1 MIDFWTWCKIN
12 EAQLFE
18 WYVSV
23 GHSEDWSDPK
33 ASKERLNDDRYA
45 VRGVRSKY
53 VANMKADTN
62 KKTRTRKSKKRP
74 K

>member
-1 MIDFWTWCKIN
+1 MIDFLTWCDSCDST
-12 EAQLFE
+12 LLE

-33 ASKERLNDDRYA
+33 ASDERLNDAKYA
-45 VRGVRSKY
+45 ARGIRSKY
-53 VANMKADTN
+53 VANMKADG
-62 KKTRTRKSKKRP
+62 KRSTRKSKKRP